1 MKNYT
6 NLFNL
11 QTLSNAFHLVGGEI
25 HHQIAPIYNNALVS
39 SPNPFVVSPT
49 LSCVLQTM
57 LDFLHDNKI
66 NPSISHPPLSPFL
79 IDFFSLSHAFML
91 WRLCHLQCK
100 HLGFLSMVLQMLHL
114 TQCTPSTSTPSTH
127 GNLATHVSYDLCLLS
142 SWIFLLFFMMWM
154 LQIWI
159 APIDRFCIGC
169 NTSNINRLPAKVQ
182 IHETLNTFS
191 CGVGSGFVLD
201 SVVTWT
207 CIA

>member
-11 QTLSNAFHLVGGEI
+11 QTLSNAFQLVGGEI

-79 IDFFSLSHAFML
+79 IDFFFPFACFHALEIVPFTMQAFGL
-91 WRLCHLQCK
+91 PFNGVANVAFDTMH
-100 HLGFLSMVLQMLHL
+100 S
-114 TQCTPSTSTPSTH
+114 
-127 GNLATHVSYDLCLLS
+127 
-142 SWIFLLFFMMWM
+142 
-154 LQIWI
+154 
-159 APIDRFCIGC
+159 
-169 NTSNINRLPAKVQ
+169 INFHPF
-182 IHETLNTFS
+182 HP
-191 CGVGSGFVLD
+191 
-201 SVVTWT
+201 W
-207 CIA
+207 